1 MAMWVRGG
9 PVTLGF
15 PARVSYLESSLQRR
29 GHGTGVNQRRGVC
42 VHSETQ
48 VSPPATPPS
57 AAPPKRP
64 GKALTALTH
73 PPVLTPTLD
82 VTPQQHSVPP
92 PARSARRGAVGVA
105 QGGHQR
111 AGPQPPP
118 QPPSASHSADS
129 ARDGTGQG
137 EAQGRVLSR
146 RLGAGVPRWS
156 GKEDHPGPADSE
168 AQAEGGTSAP
178 GQSAVLSGAAR
189 AASLIPRF

>member
-1 MAMWVRGG
+1 MWVRRPSHTGLSC
-9 PVTLGF
+9 PSLLLRIQ
-15 PARVSYLESSLQRR
+15 PSAQRARDGL
-29 GHGTGVNQRRGVC
+29 NQRRGVC

-57 AAPPKRP
+57 AAPPKRS

-73 PPVLTPTLD
+73 PPVLTPSLD

-129 ARDGTGQG
+129 AR
-137 EAQGRVLSR
+137 EGRGRGR
-146 RLGAGVPRWS
+146 RRGGFCPAALEPAFLGGAGRRTTQAQQTRRPR
-156 GKEDHPGPADSE
+156 
-168 AQAEGGTSAP
+168 Q
-178 GQSAVLSGAAR
+178 R
-189 AASLIPRF
+189 AAPRLRVRVQSSLGLLALPL